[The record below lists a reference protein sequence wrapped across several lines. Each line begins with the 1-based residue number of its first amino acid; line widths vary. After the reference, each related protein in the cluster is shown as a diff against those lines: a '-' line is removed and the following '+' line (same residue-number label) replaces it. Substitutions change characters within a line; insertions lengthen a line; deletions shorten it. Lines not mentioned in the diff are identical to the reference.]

1 MGTVH
6 IIGAGISGLACA
18 VRCAQGGHAVVLYEA
33 APQAGGRCRSF
44 EDEGLGCTIDN
55 GNHLVLSGNSAT
67 MAYLNDIGGN
77 RTVRELTPARFPF
90 FEPKPKQSYDLLPYM
105 KSTGELQ
112 WAFRPGSPFL
122 PFWLMTPNRRV
133 PGTTPRHYLE
143 ALKLRKAAKG
153 QTVADCVDRNGPL
166 FERFWQPMTRAVLNT
181 DAEEASAALLW
192 KTIKMTFLKGE
203 SACRPLIFTRGLS
216 AALVT
221 PALRVLENAG
231 AIVRF
236 QSRARGL
243 RWQEEGVMALRFPEG
258 ILRLEM
264 DDAVVLA
271 VPPDI
276 CAELWPDANPPQETR
291 PIVNV
296 HFRLSSPV
304 SLPGGQVFLGL
315 IGMSSQWLFSRGDV
329 LSVTISAATDHVD
342 RPNWEIANQIWTE
355 ITGILGQNMGRLPP
369 WRVIKERRATIAQTP
384 DIAARRPGTET
395 ILPNLFL
402 AGDWTD
408 TGLPATIESS
418 VQSGFAA
425 ARRAISR
432 ISRKIDPTS
441 G

>member
-1 MGTVH
+1 MGTIH
-6 IIGAGISGLACA
+6 IIGGGIAGLSCA
-18 VRCAQGGHAVVLYEA
+18 VRSAQGGHAVVLYEA
-33 APQAGGRCRSF
+33 APKAGGRCRSF

-67 MAYLNDIGGN
+67 KTYLHDIGGN
-77 RTVRELTPARFPF
+77 RSVREITPAQFPF
-90 FEPKPKQSYDLLPYM
+90 YEPNPKQSFYLLPYM
-105 KSTGELQ
+105 KSGGELQ
-112 WAFRPGSPFL
+112 WSFRPGSPYF
-122 PFWLMTPNRRV
+122 PFWLMTANRRV
-133 PGTTPRHYLE
+133 PGTNPAHYRE
-143 ALKLRKAAKG
+143 ALKLRGATKR
-153 QTVADCVDRNGPL
+153 QTVADCVDRKGPL

-192 KTIKMTFLKGE
+192 QTIKMTFLKGE
-203 SACRPLIFTRGLS
+203 SACRPLIFPKGLS

-231 AIVRF
+231 AMTRF
-236 QSRARGL
+236 QSRARGM
-243 RWQEEGVMALRFPEG
+243 RWQKEGVMALRFPEG
-258 ILRLEM
+258 LLKLEM
-264 DDAVVLA
+264 GDAVVLA

-276 CAELWPDANPPQETR
+276 CAELWPDANPPLESR
-291 PIVNV
+291 PIVNI
-296 HFRLSSPV
+296 HFRVPSPV

-315 IGMSSQWLFSRGDV
+315 IGRDAQWLFSRGDV
-329 LSVTISAATDHVD
+329 LSVTISAATDYVD

-355 ITGILGQNMGRLPP
+355 ISGILGQNMGRLPP

-384 DIAARRPGTET
+384 DVAARRPGTET

-425 ARRAISR
+425 ARLAIASM
-432 ISRKIDPTS
+432 SRKIDS
-441 G
+441 AS

>member
-1 MGTVH
+1 MGTIHV
-6 IIGAGISGLACA
+6 IGAGIAGLSCA
-18 VRCAQGGHAVVLYEA
+18 VRCAQSGHAIVLYEA
-33 APQAGGRCRSF
+33 APRAGGRCRSF

-55 GNHLVLSGNSAT
+55 GNHLVLSGNNAT
-67 MAYLNDIGGN
+67 KVYLNDIGGN
-77 RTVRELTPARFPF
+77 RSVREVNPARFPF
-90 FEPKPKQSYDLLPYM
+90 VEPNQKKSYDLLPYM
-105 KSTGELQ
+105 KSNGELH
-112 WAFRPGSPFL
+112 WEFRPGSSFL
-122 PFWLMTPNRRV
+122 PFWLMMPNRRV
-133 PGTTPRHYLE
+133 PETRPGHYLE
-143 ALKLRKAAKG
+143 VLKLRRATKG
-153 QTVADCVDRNGPL
+153 QTVADCVDRGGPL

-181 DAEEASAALLW
+181 DAEEASASLLW

-203 SACRPLIFTRGLS
+203 SACRPLIFTKGLS

-221 PALRVLENAG
+221 PALHVLANAG

-243 RWQEEGVMALRFPEG
+243 RWQKEGVIALRFPEG
-258 ILRLEM
+258 LLKLDR

-276 CAELWPDANPPQETR
+276 CAELWPEANPPQETR

-296 HFRLSSPV
+296 HFRVSSPV
-304 SLPGGQVFLGL
+304 FLPGGQPFLGL
-315 IGMSSQWLFSRGDV
+315 IGRDAQWLFSRGNV
-329 LSVTISAATDHVD
+329 LSVTISSATEFID

-355 ITGILGQNMGRLPP
+355 IDNILGQNMGRMPP

-384 DIAARRPGTET
+384 DTARRRPGTET

-425 ARRAISR
+425 ARFAIGN
-432 ISRKIDPTS
+432 ISRKIDHTH
-441 G
+441 